1 MDSSGAAFRQVRG
14 YPSFCLQ
21 GSTGHDLFL
30 VVCTRGRRDIIEASG
45 YDEGFVVVMVM
56 VAHLLK
62 VWPTKKGIVRAE
74 PSNVE

>member
-1 MDSSGAAFRQVRG
+1 
-14 YPSFCLQ
+14 
-21 GSTGHDLFL
+21 L

-62 VWPTKKGIVRAE
+62 VWPTKEGIVRAE